1 MTKILNPKECL
12 RRFIEG
18 KIQHNRDLHEAGLKN
33 LYFEWESFGN
43 DILNQADLLES
54 YVQECGELRSANEIL
69 KKDIERLNKNKCNIQ
84 YDNII
89 KDNIE
94 LLKQLESLKEEAIYM
109 LKNPYH
115 DEIFQK
121 DVHALKIVI
130 DTLKRGLN
138 SIYGQNTKEVEQ

>member
-18 KIQHNRDLHEAGLKN
+18 KIQHNRDLYEAGLKN

-43 DILNQADLLES
+43 DILNQSDLLDS
-54 YVQECGELRSANEIL
+54 YVQECGELRMANESL
-69 KKDIERLNKNKCNIQ
+69 KKDIERLSKYRIE

-89 KDNIE
+89 KDKIE
-94 LLKQLESLKEEAIYM
+94 LLKQLESLKQDALEN
-109 LKNPYH
+109 LKSMPNELK
-115 DEIFQK
+115 EIFQK